1 MENSIRRFPRLNK
14 YMRRE
19 KDIILAARILSML
32 FTPFYLPFI
41 GLVALFLFSYLSAIR
56 GGTS

>member
-1 MENSIRRFPRLNK
+1 
-14 YMRRE
+14 MRRE

-41 GLVALFLFSYLSAIR
+41 GLVALFLFSYLSIFPWPYKLQVLVMVYLFT
-56 GGTS
+56 TS